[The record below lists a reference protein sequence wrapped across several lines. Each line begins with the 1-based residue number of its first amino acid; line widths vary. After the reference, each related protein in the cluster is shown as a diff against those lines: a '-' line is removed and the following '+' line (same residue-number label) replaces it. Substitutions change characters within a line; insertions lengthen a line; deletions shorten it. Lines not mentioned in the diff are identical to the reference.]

1 MIGHKVEGYNIVDKV
16 KEGSVGEIWLAGK
29 DNQMYALKMLFE
41 KHCEN
46 ADKRRRF
53 KREAKIA
60 RSLSHKNVITTY
72 EFYQGPPRPFY
83 VMEYFPSENLKR
95 YILDQSSVL
104 NGRRFTILRQTCEAI
119 AYIHGQGVVHR
130 DLKPENLLAAE
141 NGMVKLIDFSIA
153 QTKWDRILGMFGQKM
168 SGSPS
173 YMAPEQ
179 IQNRAVDYRTDY
191 YSLGVLAFEL
201 FAGRL
206 PYTGPSMQAVF
217 EKHLKERPPSVR
229 QVDPKVPLEI
239 DQIIQALMHKAP
251 DKRPSTLS
259 DIIYV
264 LGRQEVRA

>member
-1 MIGHKVEGYNIVDKV
+1 MIGHKVEGYNIVDKI

-41 KHCEN
+41 KHCDN

-53 KREAKIA
+53 KREARIA
-60 RSLSHKNVITTY
+60 RGLSHKNVIRTY
-72 EFYQGPPRPFY
+72 EYYEGPPRPFY

-95 YILDQSSVL
+95 HILDQSPVL
-104 NGRRFTILRQTCEAI
+104 NRQRFKILRQTCEAI
-119 AYIHGQGVVHR
+119 AYIHSHGVIHR
-130 DLKPENLLAAE
+130 DLKPENLLVNE
-141 NGMVKLIDFSIA
+141 EGIVKLIDFSIA
-153 QTKWDRILGMFGQKM
+153 QTRWDRIIGMFGQKI

-179 IQNRAVDYRTDY
+179 IQNRAADYRTDY

-201 FAGRL
+201 LAGRL

-217 EKHLKERPPSVR
+217 EKHLKEKPPSIR
-229 QVDPKVPLEI
+229 QADPKVPQEI

-251 DKRPSTLS
+251 EKRPASLS
-259 DIIYV
+259 DIIYA
-264 LGRQEVRA
+264 LGKQEVRA